1 MTMIMM
7 MIIINIGYDYDKK
20 MITSMMEIWW

>member
-7 MIIINIGYDYDKK
+7 MTVKL
-20 MITSMMEIWW
+20 W